1 MKNLFDAER
10 AAEIKGRL
18 AHLRPDSERRWGT
31 MSATQ
36 MVAHCVIGS
45 QMATGEHNPPRVF
58 IGRVLG
64 RLIKPL
70 ALRDDAP
77 MKKNSPTVPSLVVKG
92 DPDFEQE
99 RARLQEIIDRFAT
112 SGPRGCTTH
121 PHPFFGLL
129 TPDEWAVLMYK
140 HLDHHLRQFG
150 A

>member
-10 AAEIKGRL
+10 VAEIKGRL
-18 AHLRPDSERRWGT
+18 ARLRPDSERRWGT

-36 MVAHCVIGS
+36 MVAHCAIGS
-45 QMATGEHNPPRVF
+45 QMATGEHNPPRLL

-77 MKKNSPTVPSLVVKG
+77 MKKNSPTAPSLVVKG
-92 DPDFEQE
+92 GPDFEKE
-99 RARLQEIIDRFAT
+99 RARLQEIIDRFAAG
-112 SGPRGCTTH
+112 GPKGCTRH
-121 PHPFFGLL
+121 PHCFFGPM

>member
-10 AAEIKGRL
+10 VAEIKSRL
-18 AHLRPDSERRWGT
+18 ATLRPDSERRWGT

-36 MVAHCVIGS
+36 MVAHCAIGS
-45 QMATGEHNPPRVF
+45 QMATGEHNPPRLF

-64 RLIKPL
+64 RIIKPL

-77 MKKNSPTVPSLVVKG
+77 MKKNSPTAPSLVVKG

-99 RARLQEIIDRFAT
+99 RARLQEIIDRFAAGG
-112 SGPRGCTTH
+112 SKGCTTH
-121 PHPFFGLL
+121 PHCFFGPM